1 MRATRTRHFLTV
13 SACALT
19 ALSVASAAW
28 SSDLS
33 ALSDVERDAFRGE
46 VRAYLLENP
55 EVLMEAIAVL
65 EERNAQSAEISDRNL
80 IAANA
85 DALFTSP
92 SDLVLGNP
100 DGDITIVEF
109 LDYRCGYCKKA
120 HPDVKA
126 LLENDGN
133 IRLIIKEFPIL
144 GEASVLASRFA
155 IATHLV
161 GGDAAYSEVYEALM
175 TAGNNV
181 SKASLKRLLRGTDID
196 TDAVMARMDTQEVT
210 DIIAKNHALGQEMQI
225 NGTPAFVMETELV
238 RGYVPYDSMVE
249 IVADLRAK
257 G

>member
-1 MRATRTRHFLTV
+1 MRVTRSLLTLGA
-13 SACALT
+13 SALV
-19 ALSVASAAW
+19 ALSTTGAAW
-28 SSDLS
+28 SSDL
-33 ALSDVERDAFRGE
+33 ANLSDTDRKAFQAE
-46 VRAYLLENP
+46 VRAYLLDNP

-65 EERNAQSAEISDRNL
+65 ETRNAQQVEATDRDLIS
-80 IAANA
+80 ANA
-85 DALFTSP
+85 VALFESP
-92 SDLVLGNP
+92 SDLILGNP
-100 DGDITIVEF
+100 DGDITMVEF

-120 HPDVKA
+120 HPDVNA

-133 IRLIIKEFPIL
+133 IKLIVKEFPIL

-161 GGDAAYSEVYEALM
+161 AGNAAYAEVHEALM

-181 SKASLKRLLRGTDID
+181 SEASLKRLVRKMDFD
-196 TDAVMARMDTQEVT
+196 VDAVMAKMNSDEVT
-210 DIIAKNHALGQEMQI
+210 QIIAQNHALGQAMQI
-225 NGTPAFVMETELV
+225 NGTPAFVMQSELI